1 MAELRLNPITR
12 RWIVTGPRPVIPD
25 ALEADALC
33 PLCPGNERLTPK
45 PILEARDATGAWM
58 TRVFHDRAPIFRIE
72 TPLDPR
78 GEGMYDRM
86 NCLGAHEIVVDT
98 PQHGVTMAHLS
109 VEQLARVIEVCRD
122 RILDLKRDRRFRYV
136 SLFKDQNLSPAA
148 VAMHSHSQI
157 LASPALPMIIQTEL
171 RWSREHFEKKER
183 CLYCDMLQQEIRQ
196 EKRVVD
202 QNPDFIALCPFAS
215 RSSYELWILPLRHAS
230 SFEKDIADAP
240 RVASFAAFFKRC
252 LQRIENISTSLHMV
266 VHTEPN
272 LQASGWSKD
281 FWTSIAD
288 DYHWHIEINPD
299 IEGERRVFGA
309 EGFYFNPIPAEEAA
323 LVLKAL
329 EPDADARPAE

>member
-1 MAELRLNPITR
+1 
-12 RWIVTGPRPVIPD
+12 V
-25 ALEADALC
+25 EADAQC
-33 PLCPGNERLTPK
+33 PFCPGNERLTPK
-45 PILEARDATGAWM
+45 PIMEARDAAGAWT

-72 TPLDPR
+72 TSLDPR

-86 NCLGAHEIVVDT
+86 NCLGAHEIVVET
-98 PQHGVTMAHLS
+98 PQHGVTMGQLS
-109 VEQLARVIEVCRD
+109 GEQLAKVIEICRD

-136 SLFKDQNLSPAA
+136 SLFKDQRQAPAP
-148 VAMHSHSQI
+148 VELHSHSHI
-157 LASPALPMIIQTEL
+157 LASPVLPMIVQTEL

-183 CLYCDMLQQEIRQ
+183 CLYCDVVEQEIRQ

-215 RSSYELWILPLRHAS
+215 RSSYELWILPVRHAS
-230 SFEKDIADAP
+230 SFERDVADAA
-240 RVASFAAFFKRC
+240 RAGSFAAFFKRC
-252 LQRIENISTSLHMV
+252 LQRVENISTSLHIV